1 MIGCLVRF
9 YDMEEYRYTYGI
21 VISDGV
27 IPDLGPQRRLKV
39 VWFDNHGP
47 TVEMKSD
54 VLSLDAS
61 PEVRVSS
68 GAYIELVGKT

>member
-9 YDMEEYRYTYGI
+9 YDIEEYHYTYGI
-21 VISDGV
+21 VISDAV

-39 VWFDNHGP
+39 VWFDDHGL

-54 VLSLDAS
+54 VLPLNTS

-68 GAYIELVGKT
+68 GAYIELVGET